1 MAVSKVTLVRPPK
14 LTPVRVTVLPP
25 AVGPVGGEK
34 PVMSTVLL
42 LAVSER
48 VKLAGAATPPT
59 LAVAVKMPG
68 RPAAVATALV

>member
-1 MAVSKVTLVRPPK
+1 MTVVVPAK

-25 AVGPVGGEK
+25 VVGPVGGEK
-34 PVMSTVLL
+34 PVTSTVLL

-48 VKLAGAATPPT
+48 VKLAGVVTPAT
-59 LAVAVKMPG
+59 LAVTVNTPG